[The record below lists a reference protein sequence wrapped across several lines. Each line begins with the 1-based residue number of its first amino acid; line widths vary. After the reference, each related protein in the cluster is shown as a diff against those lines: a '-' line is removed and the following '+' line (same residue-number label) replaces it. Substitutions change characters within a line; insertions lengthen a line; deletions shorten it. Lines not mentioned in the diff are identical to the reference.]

1 MLGGTYTLRLD
12 SIVSIFQLLKT
23 YHFIR
28 LYVHYSPWLTSE
40 THQICRK
47 FGFTPDL
54 YFVIKTELKQRP
66 FKVLIISMLTLSTLA
81 GLIIQSC
88 ERTFAPSNP
97 DKVQDYSY
105 FVNPLWLCF
114 VTMSTVGYGDFFPRT
129 HLGRVVGVSVCLFG
143 MIVVSLL
150 VIFL

>member
-1 MLGGTYTLRLD
+1 MSGM
-12 SIVSIFQLLKT
+12 SV
-23 YHFIR
+23 
-28 LYVHYSPWLTSE
+28 
-40 THQICRK
+40 
-47 FGFTPDL
+47 
-54 YFVIKTELKQRP
+54 
-66 FKVLIISMLTLSTLA
+66 LA

-88 ERTFAPSNP
+88 ERTFVPSDP
-97 DKVQDYSY
+97 SSVQDYSY

-129 HLGRVVGVSVCLFG
+129 HLGRMVGVVVCLFG

>member
-1 MLGGTYTLRLD
+1 M
-12 SIVSIFQLLKT
+12 
-23 YHFIR
+23 
-28 LYVHYSPWLTSE
+28 HYSAWLTGE
-40 THQICRK
+40 TFQICRK

-54 YFVIKTELKQRP
+54 YFVLKTELKQRP
-66 FKVLIISMLTLSTLA
+66 FKVLICSMAALSVLA

-88 ERTFAPSNP
+88 ERTFVPSDP
-97 DKVQDYSY
+97 ASVQDYSY

-129 HLGRVVGVSVCLFG
+129 HLGRLVGVVVCLFG

-150 VIFL
+150 VIFLQQLIEFNPKEQKYYQDCKK